1 MAYYR
6 LPFHLDLIEESIQTN
21 GNIEFKHPRCE
32 FSLRCNQLN
41 DHIILSEF
49 HGNFCSPTQLDTLD
63 KTEYDSV
70 TVMLNMGNAVY
81 YHIDSLATPRILP
94 SHTLALCYSDA
105 RTGMCR
111 YQPQETRLFALQMS
125 RTVLMEYLDVMQ
137 IGLGAQAKLQRR
149 EPLLIMKPATEVFTR
164 FATRLSS
171 PSASNSTLHH
181 HLSYAFMTDATR
193 YLIAD
198 DGALRTRINSCN
210 NLEKAIDILDKEY
223 ILPPTITQLAHR
235 IGTNETSLKQWFRKQ
250 FNTTVHQYIVQQ
262 RMAKAAE
269 LLSVSP
275 SSISHIAQEV
285 GYANHG
291 HFAAA
296 FKKEFGCAP
305 SAYLSSPKSFL
316 YRITSSGKSYHP

>member
-6 LPFHLDLIEESIQTN
+6 LPFHLDLMEESIQTN
-21 GNIEFKHPRCE
+21 GNIVFKHPSCE

-41 DHIILSEF
+41 DDIVLSEF
-49 HGNFCSPTQLDTLD
+49 HGNFCSPTQLDTPD

-70 TVMLNMGNAVY
+70 TIMLNLGNAVY

-94 SHTLALCYSDA
+94 SQALALCYSDA

-111 YQPQETRLFALQMS
+111 YQPQETRLFAIQMP
-125 RTVLMEYLDVMQ
+125 RKVLMEYLDVMQ
-137 IGLGAQAKLQRR
+137 IGNHIQDKLRNR
-149 EPLLIMKPATEVFTR
+149 EPFLLMKPATEVFRR
-164 FATRLSS
+164 FAARLSL
-171 PSASNSTLHH
+171 PSAPNDTLHH
-181 HLSYAFMTDATR
+181 HLSYSFMTDATR

-198 DGALRTRINSCN
+198 DGVRRTRIDSCN
-210 NLEKAIDILDKEY
+210 GLEKAIDILDKEY
-223 ILPPTITQLAHR
+223 MMPTTITQLAHR
-235 IGTNETSLKQWFRKQ
+235 IGTNETSLKQWFRKEL
-250 FNTTVHQYIVQQ
+250 NTTVHQYIVQQ

-269 LLSVSP
+269 LLSMSTL
-275 SSISHIAQEV
+275 SISHVAQEV

-305 SAYLSSPKSFL
+305 SAYPSSPKSPL
-316 YRITSSGKSYHP
+316 YRVTTPCK

>member
-41 DHIILSEF
+41 HHIILSEF
-49 HGNFCSPTQLDTLD
+49 HGNFCSPTQLDTPD

-70 TVMLNMGNAVY
+70 IIMLNMGNAVY
-81 YHIDSLATPRILP
+81 YLIDSLATSRILP

-111 YQPQETRLFALQMS
+111 YQPQETRLFALQMP
-125 RTVLMEYLDVMQ
+125 RAVLMEYLDVMQ
-137 IGLGAQAKLQRR
+137 MGSDVQAKLQRR
-149 EPLLIMKPATEVFTR
+149 EPLLVMKPATEVFTR

-171 PSASNSTLHH
+171 PSVSNSPLHH

-198 DGALRTRINSCN
+198 KGAPRTRFSSCN

-250 FNTTVHQYIVQQ
+250 LNTTVHQYIVQQ

-269 LLSVSP
+269 LLRGSTL
-275 SSISHIAQEV
+275 SISHIAQEV

-305 SAYLSSPKSFL
+305 SAYISSPESSL
-316 YRITSSGKSYHP
+316 YRITSSGT

>member
-41 DHIILSEF
+41 EHIILSEF
-49 HGNFCSPTQLDTLD
+49 HGNFCSPTQLDTPD

-70 TVMLNMGNAVY
+70 TIMLNMGNAVY
-81 YHIDSLATPRILP
+81 YHINSLATPRILP
-94 SHTLALCYSDA
+94 GNTLALCYSDA

-111 YQPQETRLFALQMS
+111 YQPQETRLFALQMP
-125 RTVLMEYLDVMQ
+125 RAVLMEYLDVMQ
-137 IGLGAQAKLQRR
+137 IDSDVHAKLQHK

-171 PSASNSTLHH
+171 PSVSNSALHH
-181 HLSYAFMTDATR
+181 HLSYAFMADATR
-193 YLIAD
+193 YLIVD
-198 DGALRTRINSCN
+198 EGAPRTWFSSCN

-250 FNTTVHQYIVQQ
+250 LNTTVHQYIVQQ
-262 RMAKAAE
+262 RMARAAE
-269 LLSVSP
+269 LLNGRTL
-275 SSISHIAQEV
+275 SISHIAQEV

-305 SAYLSSPKSFL
+305 STYLASPESFL
-316 YRITSSGKSYHP
+316 YPITSSHK

>member
-49 HGNFCSPTQLDTLD
+49 HGNFCSPTQLDTPD

-70 TVMLNMGNAVY
+70 TIMLNMGNAVY
-81 YHIDSLATPRILP
+81 YHINSLATPRILP
-94 SHTLALCYSDA
+94 SQTLAMCYSDA

-111 YQPQETRLFALQMS
+111 YQPQETRLFALQMP
-125 RTVLMEYLDVMQ
+125 RGVLMEYLDVMQ
-137 IGLGAQAKLQRR
+137 IGSDVQTKLLRR
-149 EPLLIMKPATEVFTR
+149 DPLLIMKPATAAFLR

-171 PSASNSTLHH
+171 SSASNSTLYH

-198 DGALRTRINSCN
+198 EGVLPKRFSSCN
-210 NLEKAIDILDKEY
+210 NLEKAINILDKEY
-223 ILPPTITQLAHR
+223 TLPPTITQLAHR
-235 IGTNETSLKQWFRKQ
+235 VGSNETSLKQCFRKQ
-250 FNTTVHQYIVQQ
+250 LNTTIHQYIVQQ

-269 LLSVSP
+269 LLSGHAL
-275 SSISHIAQEV
+275 SISQVAHEV
-285 GYANHG
+285 GYSNHG

-305 SAYLSSPKSFL
+305 SMYLSTPESSL
-316 YRITSSGKSYHP
+316 YRIASPSK

>member
-41 DHIILSEF
+41 HHIILSEF
-49 HGNFCSPTQLDTLD
+49 HGNFCSPTQLDTPD

-70 TVMLNMGNAVY
+70 IIMLNMGNAVY
-81 YHIDSLATPRILP
+81 YHIDSLATSRILP

-111 YQPQETRLFALQMS
+111 YQPQETRLFALQMP
-125 RTVLMEYLDVMQ
+125 RAVLMEYLDVMQ
-137 IGLGAQAKLQRR
+137 MGSDVQAKLQRR
-149 EPLLIMKPATEVFTR
+149 EPLLVMKPATEVFTR

-171 PSASNSTLHH
+171 PSVSNSPLHH

-198 DGALRTRINSCN
+198 KGAPRTRFSSCN

-250 FNTTVHQYIVQQ
+250 LNTTVHQYIVQQ

-269 LLSVSP
+269 LLRGSTL
-275 SSISHIAQEV
+275 SISHIAQEV

-305 SAYLSSPKSFL
+305 SAYISSPESSL
-316 YRITSSGKSYHP
+316 YRITSSGT